1 MNWNSNFDTSRK
13 DWHTLEWSDKTYNL
27 WCKILSNIIFI
38 LLIYIY
44 ARHMWQFVSEWKLI
58 YTDMRFSTIS
68 SRRVTG
74 YTFIMILVQAF
85 YDGLMI
91 SIPTQ
96 LMTVLQSPFMTNRGE
111 RRLKKKKSSPDS
123 LDFYWIAF
131 AFATFS

>member
-1 MNWNSNFDTSRK
+1 
-13 DWHTLEWSDKTYNL
+13 
-27 WCKILSNIIFI
+27 
-38 LLIYIY
+38 
-44 ARHMWQFVSEWKLI
+44 MWQFVSEWKLI

-68 SRRVTG
+68 SRWVTC

-111 RRLKKKKSSPDS
+111 RRLKKKKILPRQ
-123 LDFYWIAF
+123 LGFLLNRIRICNILIAQTNF
-131 AFATFS
+131 